1 MTDNLI
7 QDIRAEILRH
17 FDDKAMLADTEETHF
32 WPDNKYCFTSNYYRQ
47 TDGHRN
53 WNVSKIQIFQTATK
67 EKILEFI
74 RNDDSL
80 FHGWLTVDNKCYL
93 LLSEDLEGKSI
104 FDFTSRKFY
113 SYSFEDDKF
122 IWCEYYPSPDEKRL
136 AIVGCYWACPY
147 EIVVFD
153 TSEPTCYPYKELY
166 RQDTFQEKIE
176 WIDNKTLNI
185 TDGNNV
191 SKTVP
196 IG

>member
-1 MTDNLI
+1 MTENLI
-7 QDIRAEILRH
+7 QDIRAEILKH

-32 WPDNKYCFTSNYYRQ
+32 SPDNKYCFTSNYYRQ

-53 WNVSKIQIFQTATK
+53 WNVSKIQIFQTDTK
-67 EKILEFI
+67 EKIFEFI

-104 FDFTSRKFY
+104 FDFTNRKFY

-122 IWCEYYPSPDEKRL
+122 IWCEYYPSPDGKRL
-136 AIVGCYWACPY
+136 AIIGCYWACPY

-153 TSEPTCYPYKELY
+153 TSEPTSYPYKELY
-166 RQDTFQEKIE
+166 RQETFQEKIE